1 MGQLLLVGTKSFSF
15 SVANLHCNSLTLFVT
30 ALKLGSNNTN
40 NSIIVTRDRSEIVVT
55 GLLNS

>member
-1 MGQLLLVGTKSFSF
+1 M
-15 SVANLHCNSLTLFVT
+15 FVT